1 MAQSSRE
8 IYWSAVLADFR
19 RSGMT
24 HVQFCS
30 ARRISLHSFRTWLY
44 RLRPGL
50 SPRHTH
56 APRTSSAPSSPATP
70 GPPPFLPVHVRPGP
84 PAIPAGTRLA
94 APAPPLELVVLDRY
108 HLRVPAGFDPASL
121 HRLLDALERRP

>member
-8 IYWSAVLADFR
+8 IYWSAILADFR

-50 SPRHTH
+50 PPRRSRGSRISPTPKPAA
-56 APRTSSAPSSPATP
+56 APPA
-70 GPPPFLPVHVRPGP
+70 FLPVHVRHAP
-84 PAIPAGTRLA
+84 PAAAVVSHPS
-94 APAPPLELVVLDRY
+94 APAPPLELVVVDRY
-108 HLRVPAGFDPASL
+108 HLRIPAGFDPAML
-121 HRLLDALERRP
+121 RRLLDALEERP

>member
-1 MAQSSRE
+1 MVPSSRE
-8 IYWSAVLADFR
+8 IHWSAVLADFR

-24 HVQFCS
+24 HVQFCA

-50 SPRHTH
+50 PPRRPR
-56 APRTSSAPSSPATP
+56 APRPPLPPQPVTAAPPA
-70 GPPPFLPVHVRPGP
+70 FLPVHVCPAP
-84 PAIPAGTRLA
+84 PATPAAASLA
-94 APAPPLELVVLDRY
+94 APAPPLELVVDDRH

>member
-1 MAQSSRE
+1 MAQSSLE
-8 IYWSAVLADFR
+8 IYWSAILADFR

-50 SPRHTH
+50 PPRRPR
-56 APRTSSAPSSPATP
+56 APRTSPPPSVADSPA
-70 GPPPFLPVHVRPGP
+70 FLPVHVRTGP
-84 PAIPAGTRLA
+84 PAVAAVAPLI
-94 APAPPLELVVLDRY
+94 APAPPLELVVDDRY

>member
-24 HVQFCS
+24 HVRFCS
-30 ARRISLHSFRTWLY
+30 SRRISLHSFRTWLY

-50 SPRHTH
+50 PPRR
-56 APRTSSAPSSPATP
+56 PRDSRTSTPPETPPA
-70 GPPPFLPVHVRPGP
+70 FLPVHVRPVP
-84 PAIPAGTRLA
+84 PAIPVGTSLA
-94 APAPPLELVVLDRY
+94 APAPPLELVVDDRY
-108 HLRVPAGFDPASL
+108 HLRVPAGFDPAAL
-121 HRLLDALERRP
+121 HRLLDALEDRP